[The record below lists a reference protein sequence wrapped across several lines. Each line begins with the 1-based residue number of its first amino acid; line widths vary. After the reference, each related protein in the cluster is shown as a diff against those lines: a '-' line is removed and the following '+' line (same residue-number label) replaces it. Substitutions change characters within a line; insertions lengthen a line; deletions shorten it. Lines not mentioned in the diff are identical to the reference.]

1 METNGGS
8 YLDALQA
15 VSLHGC
21 QKILEY
27 LREKNHQAP
36 ETWHKTWQRCLFEV
50 LSEDLD
56 YPMEEIV
63 LLLKGKNLVDVTL
76 PDEDGLT
83 LLHFAVKHQRQ
94 PDIKCLLN
102 CGASPFARDRAGKMP
117 WDLCPSAQLYPHRT
131 YMWEFVRR
139 AIVKDNSVK
148 PGLYHFSSGTV
159 KKAASLSSQG
169 LSTSSLESYEI
180 AIAKHL
186 PSNGGRGP
194 VWARLRQC
202 NVRKSPQATTPLLT
216 LPRMRALR

>member
-1 METNGGS
+1 MARPNPNPESPDPPKSVSAAEIEAMSEGQLNDCLAHGDIDGDTIRACLRDPRAKPKAAIEARVRNGDLTALKAISGLPDLNAGQLYTVARLVSKGIQISMETNGGS

-76 PDEDGLT
+76 LDEDGLT
-83 LLHFAVKHQRQ
+83 LLYFAVKH
-94 PDIKCLLN
+94 
-102 CGASPFARDRAGKMP
+102 
-117 WDLCPSAQLYPHRT
+117 
-131 YMWEFVRR
+131 
-139 AIVKDNSVK
+139 
-148 PGLYHFSSGTV
+148 
-159 KKAASLSSQG
+159 
-169 LSTSSLESYEI
+169 
-180 AIAKHL
+180 
-186 PSNGGRGP
+186 
-194 VWARLRQC
+194 
-202 NVRKSPQATTPLLT
+202 
-216 LPRMRALR
+216 